1 MKKFRYILLSM
12 FSLAVLFSCS
22 DREDIRNDID
32 DLNARLDKLEAMLP
46 QMNEDIAHYQGL
58 LNGQLLVFDY
68 KLEENGD
75 YTLELSD
82 GTVMTVYSGKPNSE
96 IPVMSIGSDGY
107 WYYTMD
113 GETLP
118 LLNNGEKVSANPENG
133 KTPQFRVNAEGMWE
147 YSYDGFVTVETGIGL
162 ADPNVGEAT
171 FSIFRDVKVSDD
183 GQSITFTWKN
193 GDETLTKTINLYGG
207 LDMIVDT
214 GDDIPVFKLGEKK
227 EFNITQEGVE
237 KIVIETLD
245 WGIQIEDTKMYVT
258 APSTNVQGKEYQC
271 NLMIKIFSKEG
282 YCRLIT
288 VSVKLSTTNV
298 NENTAQAWQYFSSKS
313 EYNVL
318 LDYSY
323 AGYMHGEVAP
333 PDVNMLSGYT
343 TVNVQEYKKKNGI
356 DNDRLAL
363 NSILYDYKLV
373 RKCPGKADN
382 KNINENAKLVI
393 YFPEGEYLLQDGTE
407 DTAFPEIYGGNFVI
421 KGAGADLTRI
431 KMTGLNDKLN
441 APLLNIK
448 HTNSPIN
455 VTHSPLLATVSDN
468 AEKGDFTVKVT
479 TTVGI
484 TTGKWVQLRLRSGNK
499 NLIASELGGI
509 TPGANWAIN
518 TQPSVQASGNED
530 TNGVRI
536 LEFHQIKSVGNG
548 TVTFEEP
555 IMHDIDVAYND
566 CGGWQIREYKYFE
579 NVGVEDLSSYCC
591 RLAWTKCNFL

>member
-1 MKKFRYILLSM
+1 
-12 FSLAVLFSCS
+12 
-22 DREDIRNDID
+22 
-32 DLNARLDKLEAMLP
+32 
-46 QMNEDIAHYQGL
+46 
-58 LNGQLLVFDY
+58 
-68 KLEENGD
+68 
-75 YTLELSD
+75 
-82 GTVMTVYSGKPNSE
+82 
-96 IPVMSIGSDGY
+96 
-107 WYYTMD
+107 
-113 GETLP
+113 
-118 LLNNGEKVSANPENG
+118 
-133 KTPQFRVNAEGMWE
+133 
-147 YSYDGFVTVETGIGL
+147 
-162 ADPNVGEAT
+162 
-171 FSIFRDVKVSDD
+171 
-183 GQSITFTWKN
+183 
-193 GDETLTKTINLYGG
+193 
-207 LDMIVDT
+207 
-214 GDDIPVFKLGEKK
+214 
-227 EFNITQEGVE
+227 
-237 KIVIETLD
+237 
-245 WGIQIEDTKMYVT
+245 
-258 APSTNVQGKEYQC
+258 
-271 NLMIKIFSKEG
+271 
-282 YCRLIT
+282 
-288 VSVKLSTTNV
+288 
-298 NENTAQAWQYFSSKS
+298 
-313 EYNVL
+313 
-318 LDYSY
+318 
-323 AGYMHGEVAP
+323 MHGEVAP

-382 KNINENAKLVI
+382 KNTNENAKLVI